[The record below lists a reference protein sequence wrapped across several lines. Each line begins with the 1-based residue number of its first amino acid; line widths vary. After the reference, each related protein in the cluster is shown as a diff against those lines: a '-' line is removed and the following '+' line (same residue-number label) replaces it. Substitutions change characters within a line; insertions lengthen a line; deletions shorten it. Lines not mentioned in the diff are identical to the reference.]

1 MLELLAALPDGEDLL
16 IVGGQALNFWAERF
30 PDCTDLEAHQPYA
43 SKDMDVFGK
52 VAAARRFAKSIG
64 GKVLERDPNNPV
76 AFVEAVVALDERD
89 RQTSIDFLNYVL
101 GTKPADV
108 VKHAVEFEVPVPEAD
123 RQGHG
128 RPAVIRFRVMH
139 PLHVLQSRI
148 ANVEKLEVGAPPHS
162 STSTA
167 TPQRPRRRQANAA
180 PIILR
185 EYVEDRLREADRKEA
200 QGTLLKLA
208 YWLRHEGAR
217 SHLSTDNDPLRI
229 LKDFEAD
236 VRLDERWL
244 QFNLAPAITGVERS
258 RALANRGVH
267 GPSQAEP
274 EIDPLAAKPADRGR

>member
-1 MLELLAALPDGEDLL
+1 MELLAALPDGEDLL

-76 AFVEAVVALDERD
+76 AFVEAVVALDEGD

-108 VKHAVEFEVPVPEAD
+108 IKHAVEFEVPVPEDD
-123 RQGHG
+123 RQGDG
-128 RPAVIRFRVMH
+128 RPDVIRFRVMH

-148 ANVEKLEVGAPPHS
+148 ANVEKLEAGAPPHS
-162 STSTA
+162 STSNA
-167 TPQRPRRRQANAA
+167 TPPRPRRRQANAA

-185 EYVEDRLREADRKEA
+185 EYVEDRLREGDRKEA
-200 QGTLLKLA
+200 QGTLLQLA

-229 LKDFEAD
+229 LRDFEAD

-244 QFNLAPAITGVERS
+244 RFNLAPAVAGVERS
-258 RALANRGVH
+258 RALANRAVH

-274 EIDPLAAKPADRGR
+274 EIDSLAAKPVDRGR